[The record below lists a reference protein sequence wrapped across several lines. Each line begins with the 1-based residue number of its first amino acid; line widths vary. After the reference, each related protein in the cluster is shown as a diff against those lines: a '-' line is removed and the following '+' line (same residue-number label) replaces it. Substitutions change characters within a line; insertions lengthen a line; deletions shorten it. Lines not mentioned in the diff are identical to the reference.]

1 MRWRQLMLRT
11 GKVLP
16 GRLGGDTR
24 LGLIETY
31 HGFIRTLIETNP
43 YLTLDEIS
51 DALAAR
57 GTSVS
62 AAAVWQ
68 FFDHHNITRKK
79 RLRTPPSKSGPIS

>member
-1 MRWRQLMLRT
+1 MLRT

-62 AAAVWQ
+62 AAVR
-68 FFDHHNITRKK
+68 TGVS
-79 RLRTPPSKSGPIS
+79 RLPPRSVRALIPVCGSTGCP